1 MCVHQ
6 LPLMHICT
14 RLYTHAHVE
23 LLWHLAHLLIMLF
36 YRILEIRETNF
47 GKNAHFFILGIF
59 FIRVSKISCTLLLM
73 IIMLIITYS
82 DLGVWWTIAES
93 GMRSISIGESGLW
106 AVASGNKVR
115 LALDLYIFALN
126 YLAYNTVATT
136 WPSFQATQWFV
147 IAILQCFL
155 WLLNRDTET

>member
-1 MCVHQ
+1 
-6 LPLMHICT
+6 
-14 RLYTHAHVE
+14 
-23 LLWHLAHLLIMLF
+23 
-36 YRILEIRETNF
+36 
-47 GKNAHFFILGIF
+47 
-59 FIRVSKISCTLLLM
+59 M
-73 IIMLIITYS
+73 IIMIIITYS

-136 WPSFQATQWFV
+136 
-147 IAILQCFL
+147 
-155 WLLNRDTET
+155 